1 MLLFRREALIAK
13 EVRWLGHIVMVRPLS
28 FSVLTLLS
36 IAIAA
41 LIAGVLFFGTY
52 TKRTAVHGQLLP
64 ATGQIRVVS
73 QQPGVVLE
81 KLLQE
86 GQLVAKGAVLYKI
99 SSEQYGEDA
108 GAVLASIS
116 QNLTQR
122 RESLLGEQEKSR
134 QLHAAER
141 HTLSRKIASLREELA
156 VQAEQLKSQQRL
168 LALADN
174 AIQRYQG
181 LLDKGYI
188 SQDQFQQR
196 QSEQLGQMQV
206 LQRLRRE
213 RTSLEQQLVEQTNE
227 LSGLDNRQKNQLAQS
242 DRQLSALAQELTE
255 SEARR
260 AFIIAAPEAGVAT
273 AVLAEVGHSVDARLP
288 LLLIVP
294 TDSHLEAE
302 LYVPSRAMGFVQP
315 GDPVN
320 VRYQAYPYQKFG
332 IYRGELVSMSRT
344 SISPFELSSS
354 ANVFQGAGEAREPLY
369 RLRVRLDSQAVT
381 AYGKPQALQSGMLLE
396 ADILQESRRLYEWVL
411 EPLYSMAGRVTW

>member
-1 MLLFRREALIAK
+1 M
-13 EVRWLGHIVMVRPLS
+13 
-28 FSVLTLLS
+28 
-36 IAIAA
+36 
-41 LIAGVLFFGTY
+41 
-52 TKRTAVHGQLLP
+52 
-64 ATGQIRVVS
+64 
-73 QQPGVVLE
+73 
-81 KLLQE
+81 QE
-86 GQLVAKGAVLYKI
+86 GQLVEKGTVLYTI
-99 SSEQYGEDA
+99 SSEQDGEDA

-134 QLHAAER
+134 QLHADEPHLDQKEPACAR
-141 HTLSRKIASLREELA
+141 NWPCWQSNSRASSA
-156 VQAEQLKSQQRL
+156 Y
-168 LALADN
+168 DN
-174 AIQRYQG
+174 AVQRYQG

-196 QSEQLGQMQV
+196 QSEQLGQVQV

-227 LSGLDNRQKNQLAQS
+227 LSGLDSRQKNQLAQI
-242 DRQLSALAQELTE
+242 DRQLSALTQELTE

-302 LYVPSRAMGFVQP
+302 LYVPRRVMGFVQP

-396 ADILQESRRLYEWVL
+396 ADILQESRRR
-411 EPLYSMAGRVTW
+411 PIQAGIKKRHLFRWRFCWRWRRAYLPSAALPNFGRLN

>member
-81 KLLQE
+81 KLVQE
-86 GQLVAKGAVLYKI
+86 GQLVEKGAVLYKI

-156 VQAEQLKSQQRL
+156 VQAEQLKSQRAYWRWL
-168 LALADN
+168 TMPSSDTRGCWIR
-174 AIQRYQG
+174 AI
-181 LLDKGYI
+181 
-188 SQDQFQQR
+188 
-196 QSEQLGQMQV
+196 
-206 LQRLRRE
+206 
-213 RTSLEQQLVEQTNE
+213 
-227 LSGLDNRQKNQLAQS
+227 
-242 DRQLSALAQELTE
+242 
-255 SEARR
+255 
-260 AFIIAAPEAGVAT
+260 
-273 AVLAEVGHSVDARLP
+273 
-288 LLLIVP
+288 
-294 TDSHLEAE
+294 
-302 LYVPSRAMGFVQP
+302 SR
-315 GDPVN
+315 
-320 VRYQAYPYQKFG
+320 K
-332 IYRGELVSMSRT
+332 T
-344 SISPFELSSS
+344 SSS
-354 ANVFQGAGEAREPLY
+354 SGNRNNWAKCRCFSACGASAPPW
-369 RLRVRLDSQAVT
+369 SN
-381 AYGKPQALQSGMLLE
+381 S
-396 ADILQESRRLYEWVL
+396 W
-411 EPLYSMAGRVTW
+411 